1 MGREGDETAVVDSR
15 LRVFGVEGLRVV
27 DASVMPI
34 IVGISLFRGESNRSC
49 AYLCADPGYC

>member
-34 IVGISLFRGESNRSC
+34 IVGIFLFKGEGNTSC
-49 AYLCADPGYC
+49 AYLCADAGYC

>member
-34 IVGISLFRGESNRSC
+34 IVGISLFRGEE
-49 AYLCADPGYC
+49 